1 MSERI
6 VGIVKAYSVGNPD
19 SIVVVI
25 PKGVHEKLNKH
36 PKGQKFLV
44 KLDENGRII
53 YEPIQG
59 VVSKSL
65 VVNEGKKKNF
75 E

>member
-1 MSERI
+1 MLEKI

-25 PKGVHEKLNKH
+25 PKEIHEKLSRH

-53 YEPIQG
+53 YEPIG
-59 VVSKSL
+59 NEVVSNSL
-65 VVNEGKKKNF
+65 VVSERKK
-75 E
+75 EDE